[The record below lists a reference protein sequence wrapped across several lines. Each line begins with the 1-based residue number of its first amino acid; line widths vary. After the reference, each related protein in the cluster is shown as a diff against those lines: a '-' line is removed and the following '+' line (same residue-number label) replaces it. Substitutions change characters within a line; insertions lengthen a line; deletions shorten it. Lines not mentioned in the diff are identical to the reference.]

1 MNTIKV
7 VGAALAA
14 GWMIGAARSADV
26 PKLFADGKT
35 EWKIE
40 VAADAAEPVKFAAK
54 EFAAAFEK
62 ASGAKIGTLK
72 PGETCAHK
80 VRIFAS
86 GDTWDDEVVEY
97 FLRDGDLCLT
107 GNQPRAALHA
117 VYAFLQRELDVRWL
131 WPGDDGEFI
140 ARRDAWSFPAKFGF
154 RHTPSIRYRGFHH
167 CGDWRDREAF
177 YLWQTRNFATAHR
190 HGVGP
195 HDRKY
200 GHYSIVSSHNV
211 DLSGDLQF
219 SHDHPEAYALRGGKR
234 RWSNLCYCCD
244 LGAYKVAE
252 KLEESSGKRLDNG
265 TLDIL
270 SIFPADNQDY
280 CQCEKCKELGV
291 STSWFK
297 FYNLI
302 VGELR
307 KKHPKAHFATIAY
320 QGYHPSP
327 AVKVENTDFVE
338 YASHDRDYN
347 RLLGDPKARGNQN
360 ELKNIRAWQAEHPEV
375 KHGLYTYSY
384 DVNWYFIPFFSMI
397 ADDIDYAATNKYVTY
412 IPGVNLHPA
421 GVPLNETS
429 YARNRPTL
437 ALHCFKTWDGSVTV
451 DTFLDDWCRHAYGPA
466 AAELKEYFTLMDKA
480 LLAMDRQL
488 TIFGDVNNM
497 CASMLRDA
505 KLRARIEELF
515 AAAEKKAAAD
525 KRAAANVEW
534 ERTLYRQ
541 LATVRGRFL
550 GEIDDPN
557 AKRKVIYFTG
567 ENGWGVGKA
576 RGINGLRVDA
586 AKQGWKVIAATNET
600 QLAEKAGEATEYVMI
615 HSTAKRLSDEA
626 KAVIRKN
633 VESGGTLL
641 MEEAFKELPLG
652 DILGD
657 DRFKV
662 KRYVSKLKNDDRKTV
677 SKRGGDA
684 WTVPNNIQQAFWY
697 PAPGVAYVPEAP
709 AEGWIAYASMPDN
722 EDPQKDIPYLSAYRY
737 GKGVIIIVP
746 AFFGCGR
753 FKLIENI
760 RNDLGLPCPQ
770 EGK

>member
-1 MNTIKV
+1 MKRLRLF
-7 VGAALAA
+7 GAAAAVFCLA
-14 GWMIGAARSADV
+14 GAARAADF

-62 ASGAKIGTLK
+62 VSGAKIETFK
-72 PGETCAHK
+72 PGEACAHK

-86 GDTWDDEVVEY
+86 GDTWDDEIVEY
-97 FLRDGDLCLT
+97 CLKDGDLCLT
-107 GNQPRAALHA
+107 GNQPRAVLHA

-140 ARRDAWSFPAKFGF
+140 ARRNEWAFPAKFGF

-190 HGVGP
+190 HGVGRG
-195 HDRKY
+195 DRKY

-211 DLSGDLQF
+211 DLSADYEF
-219 SHDHPEAYALRGGKR
+219 SRAHPEAYALRGGKR
-234 RWSNLCYCCD
+234 RWINLCYCCD
-244 LGAYKVAE
+244 LGAYRVAE
-252 KLEESSGKRLDNG
+252 KLEETCGKRLDNG
-265 TLDIL
+265 SLDIL

-280 CQCEKCKELGV
+280 CQCEKCKAVGV

-375 KHGLYTYSY
+375 QHGLYTYSY

-397 ADDIDYAATNKYVTY
+397 ADDIDFAVTNRYVSY
-412 IPGVNLHPA
+412 IPGANLHPA
-421 GVPLNETS
+421 GGPLNETS

-437 ALHCFKTWDGSVTV
+437 ALHCRKTWDASVTV
-451 DTFLDDWCRHAYGPA
+451 GAFLDDWCRHAYGPA
-466 AAELKEYFTLMDKA
+466 AAEMKEYFTLMDEA
-480 LLAMDRQL
+480 VLAMDRPL
-488 TIFGDVNNM
+488 PIFGDVNNM

-505 KLRARIEELF
+505 TLRARAEELF
-515 AAAEKKAAAD
+515 ALAAKKAADD
-525 KRAAANVEW
+525 KRTAANVEW

-557 AKRKVIYFTG
+557 AKRKVVYFTG
-567 ENGWGVGKA
+567 ENPWGAGLAKRVG
-576 RGINGLRVDA
+576 NLRMDA
-586 AKQGWKVIAATNET
+586 AKLGWKVIAATNET
-600 QLAEKAGEATEYVMI
+600 ALAEKAGEATEYVME
-615 HSTAKRLSDEA
+615 HPSAARLPDEA
-626 KAVIRKN
+626 KAVIRRN
-633 VESGGTLL
+633 VEEGGTLL
-641 MEEAFKELPLG
+641 VGAAFQDLPL
-652 DILGD
+652 DKILGD
-657 DRFKV
+657 DRFKL
-662 KRYVSKLKNDDRKTV
+662 KRYNSKVKNDDRKTTF
-677 SKRGGDA
+677 KRGGDA
-684 WTVPNNIQQAFWY
+684 WTVPYDIRQAFWHAA
-697 PAPGVAYVPEAP
+697 PAVAFVPEKAD
-709 AEGWIAYASMPDN
+709 GWLTYAAFPDN
-722 EDPQKDIPYLSAYRY
+722 DDPQKDIPYVSVFRY
-737 GKGVIIIVP
+737 GKGVIIVVP
-746 AFFGCGR
+746 ATWGCGR

-760 RNDLGLPCPQ
+760 RNDLSLALKGEQ
-770 EGK
+770 